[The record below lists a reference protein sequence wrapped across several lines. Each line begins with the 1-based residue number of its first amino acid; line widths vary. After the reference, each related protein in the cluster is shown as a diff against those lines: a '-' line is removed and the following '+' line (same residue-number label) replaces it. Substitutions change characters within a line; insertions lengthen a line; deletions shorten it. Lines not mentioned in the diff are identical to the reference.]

1 MRPTR
6 TDGAAGRPGRNHGR
20 WFRTASLAVGII
32 VLAIL
37 PLNSTPYTNYQ
48 IALVATYAVA
58 ILGLNLTSGYA
69 GQISLGQSAFFGLG
83 GYCAAIATAR
93 AGWPLPASFLLACAL
108 PAAVGLLVAI
118 PAVRLRGHGLAIFTL
133 ALPLIGVPL
142 AKRFT
147 DLTGGSEGLSARI
160 AQAPAWTGL
169 DTDQWTYYV
178 VLAIAGAIFLLAH
191 NMVRGRLGRALSTI
205 RENEVVAVSMGISL
219 QKYKALA
226 FAMAAAFGGAAG
238 WLYVYTIGFISP
250 VEMELL
256 LSINLLAMM
265 VVGGM
270 GSVLGSL
277 MGGVLYVYVPV
288 VAGTVDPVR
297 TTLLYGAIL
306 LLVLFFA
313 PGGIARALHRTGG
326 WLGGLRAGRGT
337 DSPDRSAAAT
347 AKPAASPVTRT

>member
-1 MRPTR
+1 MRPTGIGGR
-6 TDGAAGRPGRNHGR
+6 RLRPAGLAAGILV
-20 WFRTASLAVGII
+20 LAV
-32 VLAIL
+32 L
-37 PLNSTPYTNYQ
+37 PLNSPPYTNYQ

-83 GYCAAIATAR
+83 GYCAAIATVR
-93 AGWPLPASFLLACAL
+93 AGWPPPASFLLACAL

-118 PAVRLRGHGLAIFTL
+118 PAARLRGHGLAIFTL

-142 AKRFT
+142 AKRLT
-147 DLTGGSEGLSARI
+147 DLTGGSEGLTARI
-160 AQAPAWTGL
+160 ARAPAWTGL

-178 VLAIAGAIFLLAH
+178 VVAIAGALFLLVR
-191 NMVRGRLGRALSTI
+191 NMVHGRFGRALSTI
-205 RENEVVAVSMGISL
+205 RENEVVAVSMGISP

-256 LSINLLAMM
+256 LSVNLLAMM
-265 VVGGM
+265 VVGGT

-277 MGGVLYVYVPV
+277 LGGVLYVYIPV

-313 PGGIARALHRTGG
+313 PGGIARALRRTGH
-326 WLGGLRAGRGT
+326 WLGGLRAGRGAHH
-337 DSPDRSAAAT
+337 PDPSAAEPAER
-347 AKPAASPVTRT
+347 AASPVTRT

>member
-1 MRPTR
+1 MRR
-6 TDGAAGRPGRNHGR
+6 HRR
-20 WFRTASLAVGII
+20 WFTGAVLAGGII
-32 VLAIL
+32 VLAVF

-58 ILGLNLTSGYA
+58 ILGLNLVSGYA

-83 GYCAAIATAR
+83 GYCSAIATVK

-108 PAAVGLLVAI
+108 PAAVGLVVAI

-133 ALPLIGVPL
+133 ALPLIGVAL
-142 AKRFT
+142 AKRYA
-147 DLTGGSEGLSARI
+147 DLTGGSEGLGARI
-160 AQAPAWTGL
+160 SQAPAWTGL
-169 DTDQWTYYV
+169 DRDQWTYYV
-178 VLAIAGAIFLLAH
+178 VLAIAGALFLLAR
-191 NMVRGRLGRALSTI
+191 NMVTGRLGRALSTI
-205 RENEVVAVSMGISL
+205 RENEVVAVSMGISP

-226 FAMAAAFGGAAG
+226 FAMAATFGGAAG

-250 VEMELL
+250 VEMEFL

-277 MGGVLYVYVPV
+277 LGGVLYVYIPIAV
-288 VAGTVDPVR
+288 GTVDPVR

-306 LLVLFFA
+306 VLVLFFA
-313 PGGIARALHRTGG
+313 PGGIARALHRAGD
-326 WLGGLRAGRGT
+326 WLGGARAGSGPGPQR
-337 DSPDRSAAAT
+337 PSAATT
-347 AKPAASPVTRT
+347 AEQGVSPMTKT

>member
-1 MRPTR
+1 MRPAR
-6 TDGAAGRPGRNHGR
+6 TNDAAARPGHNGGRWLRAAALAAG
-20 WFRTASLAVGII
+20 VV
-32 VLAIL
+32 VLAML

-58 ILGLNLTSGYA
+58 ILGLNLVSGYA

-83 GYCAAIATAR
+83 AYCAAIATAR

-133 ALPLIGVPL
+133 ALPLIGVAL

-147 DLTGGSEGLSARI
+147 GLTGGSEGLSAPVKR
-160 AQAPAWTGL
+160 APAWTGL
-169 DTDQWTYYV
+169 DTDQWTYYL
-178 VLAIAGAIFLLAH
+178 VLAIAAALFLLAR
-191 NMVRGRLGRALSTI
+191 NMVTGRLGRALSTI

-219 QKYKALA
+219 QRYKALA
-226 FAMAAAFGGAAG
+226 FAMAAAYGGAAG
-238 WLYVYTIGFISP
+238 WLYVYIIGFVSP
-250 VEMELL
+250 VELEFLF
-256 LSINLLAMM
+256 SINLLAMM
-265 VVGGM
+265 IVGGM

-277 MGGVLYVYVPV
+277 LGGVLYVYVPI

-297 TTLLYGAIL
+297 TTLFYGAIL

-313 PGGIARALHRTGG
+313 PGGIARALHRAGDR
-326 WLGGLRAGRGT
+326 LGGLWAGRGT
-337 DSPDRSAAAT
+337 GPPDPGAVAMAE
-347 AKPAASPVTRT
+347 PAASPVART